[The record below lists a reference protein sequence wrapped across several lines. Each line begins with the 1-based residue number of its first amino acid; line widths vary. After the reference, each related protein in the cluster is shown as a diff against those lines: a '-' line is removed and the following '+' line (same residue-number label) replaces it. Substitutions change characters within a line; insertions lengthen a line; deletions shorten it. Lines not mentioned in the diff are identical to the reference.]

1 MMKRIE
7 EVCSLIAYTEK
18 VVQFGEGNFL
28 RAFTDWMLDKMN
40 KESGFDAGV
49 VVIQPLA
56 KGMVPQLNAQQ
67 GQYTLFLN
75 GIKKGEAISEKIV
88 IDAIQRGI
96 NPYDQ
101 VAEWL
106 ALASQPELE
115 FVISNTTEA
124 GIAFDPADT
133 FEMSVQNSFP
143 GKLTAFLY
151 RRFMAFEGAKD
162 KGLIMIPC
170 ELINKNGEKL
180 KEVVL
185 KYADNWSLPASFI
198 KWIKEANTFCNS
210 LVDRIVP
217 GYPFDK
223 AERLWETLG
232 YEDNLMVEGEQFHL
246 WVIETEKND
255 KPFFPAK
262 ASGLNII
269 FTEDL
274 TPYRTRKVRILNGA
288 HTTMVP
294 VGLLY
299 GIETV
304 KEAVEDEVVGKFIH
318 AAIFDEIIPTLD
330 LSKSELDAFGKDVLD
345 RFKNPY
351 VKHYLQS
358 ISLNS
363 NSKFETRVLPS
374 LLTYL
379 ERTGTLP
386 KKLVFA
392 LAATIVLFKGDV
404 SFELKDD
411 AKWLTLYKELW
422 NDLAADKIDYTA
434 LVTKVLGQTALW
446 QQDLNDVEGL
456 TEQVTSNVKAIH
468 EKGMKEAIKEVL

>member
-1 MMKRIE
+1 MKRIE
-7 EVCSLIAYTEK
+7 EVCSPIAYTEK
-18 VVQFGEGNFL
+18 IVQFGEGNFL
-28 RAFTDWMLDKMN
+28 RAFTDWMFDKMN

-56 KGMVPQLNAQQ
+56 KGMIPQLNAQQ
-67 GQYTLFLN
+67 GKYTLFLN
-75 GIKKGEAISEKIV
+75 GIKEGKAVSEKVV

-101 VAEWL
+101 VEEWL

-124 GIAFDPADT
+124 GIAFDTADT

-151 RRFMAFEGAKD
+151 RRFVAFEGAKD
-162 KGLIMIPC
+162 KGLVMIPC

-185 KYADNWSLPASFI
+185 KYADNWSLPVAFI
-198 KWIKEANTFCNS
+198 KWINEANTFCNS

-223 AERLWETLG
+223 AEALWETLG

-246 WVIETEKND
+246 WVIETEKID

-269 FTEDL
+269 FTDDL

-318 AAIFDEIIPTLD
+318 AAIFDEIVPTLD
-330 LSKSELDAFGKDVLD
+330 LSKSELDAFGMAVLD

-379 ERTGTLP
+379 ERKGELP

-411 AKWLTLYKELW
+411 AKWLSLYKELW
-422 NDLAADKIDYTA
+422 DSLAADRIEYKA
-434 LVTKVLGQTALW
+434 LVTKVLAQTTLW
-446 QQDLNDVEGL
+446 QQDLNAIEGL